1 MTKVLPFDVSLLDSL
16 SQHLI
21 SALIVHMSLVA
32 EGDGVA
38 LFFLTLYVYF
48 DFFLPNAC
56 LFVFIGGEGKFDVN
70 PDTGDVFIVG
80 RHMFEVGKV
89 YRLAISAQIKGMAL
103 SGSTPSQLL
112 QVYVGV
118 LNPQFSVPV
127 YNISFFENETGV

>member
-1 MTKVLPFDVSLLDSL
+1 MTKVLPFDVSLLNSL
-16 SQHLI
+16 LQCLI

-32 EGDGVA
+32 FGVA
-38 LFFLTLYVYF
+38 LFFITLYVCF
-48 DFFLPNAC
+48 GFFLLIAC
-56 LFVFIGGEGKFDVN
+56 LFVFIGGEDKFDVD

-89 YRLAISAQIKGMAL
+89 YRLAISAQIQGMAP

-127 YNISFFENETGV
+127 YNISFYENETGV